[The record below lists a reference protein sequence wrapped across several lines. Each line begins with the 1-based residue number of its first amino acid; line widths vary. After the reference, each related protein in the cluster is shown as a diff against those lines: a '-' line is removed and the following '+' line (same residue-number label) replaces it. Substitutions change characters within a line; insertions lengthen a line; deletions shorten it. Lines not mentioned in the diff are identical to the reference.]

1 MKGLNIKK
9 LAAIAVGSALVG
21 SALAPMVA
29 AAVMNTTDQLTKAD
43 LVNTTTGAPMVQVAV
58 GSNAAISDFIW
69 AGNIAAKVAQL
80 ATTEQSV
87 VVTAGDEAG
96 STPTVSDK
104 MVDVTVGGTS
114 SYSTESSYTMQDTN
128 YALNSGTGQAAHE
141 FVKELG
147 NGQLPFLTNSTK
159 IYTYNG
165 STSSLQMK
173 EEIQIDADAKFD
185 KTTPIK
191 DLGLFIEQSGFKY
204 TLSFGSA
211 TNNGIPA
218 ESLAGSGLA
227 FDDGDNDNVLIPFL
241 GENYT
246 VNQIDTTASPITMR
260 LIKESAKTT
269 YYEGNEITGLKGKGA
284 YAGKELKVKVAA
296 ITSTGATQLYQARMD
311 LYDSE
316 GNLVDTQTVSS
327 AAFLDQTFL
336 SGGTYVLDS
345 TVYISTI
352 ALETSTNK
360 GYLTATVGTGVLRL
374 ADTKQFPYDSSDTN
388 VSNDYWIANL
398 DFNSAQT
405 TTPSNVKTLQKITIK
420 NNVQAWTNVTP
431 YNPLFAGDQSLI
443 EAHKTGSQEATFMEG
458 FGLNADTLG
467 YGFVKLKFDGFKQ
480 DKTIVTQQIGK
491 TPDCSGTG
499 FTNTGCVAY
508 KDSGNIQRAIPFYL
522 ELPANF
528 SSAPLTWSNFYLSN
542 ATFWYRCTST
552 DANVQLGG
560 DNNALNGAFAVAT
573 VGFDINAQSDYGMVP
588 SIATPR
594 DINGVTYTTTGFIQ
608 GGEVRAGILA
618 DGNCQFSSTDP
629 ATTATYIG
637 MGVAVPYNNTVYYS
651 DTNGSRQ
658 GKASSPLSFTAANIT
673 DTYKYAFT
681 ANEVYNKVFL
691 LLDRTTNF
699 SSPYSNFDVTFLGS
713 DKGETGMLVLP
724 AGISLGNMGLGTAS
738 NYRAHYLPDT
748 ESMGQ
753 VSGNNDYVIAQFAV
767 DANSSAGQDM
777 NVNIDT
783 GTGKPIAFPNTN
795 LSSWGVDVNAV
806 PNATSW
812 TLTTNTSSD
821 VYLQS
826 AYMDYGTKATLT
838 NDYATIAGPET
849 QTYLKFTALGK
860 AATTTVSGGEALTG
874 LAEGQKGKTTGGT
887 EVTVDKINV
896 TATCPA
902 AGGAVAA
909 PATYKKAYPIGE
921 MVVADT
927 VAPAKAIIVG
937 GYLVNNLARDVVLS
951 DGTML
956 TEALTASGDR
966 VVDVLNDGSVIV
978 AGYTASDTK
987 QAAQELIVA
996 LDALLG

>member
-114 SYSTESSYTMQDTN
+114 SYSSESSYTMQDTN
-128 YALNSGTGQAAHE
+128 YPMNSSTPQAAHE
-141 FVKELG
+141 FVREITKS
-147 NGQLPFLTNSTK
+147 NNMTFLMNDTK
-159 IYTYNG
+159 VYTYNG
-165 STSSLQMK
+165 STSSLQVK

-191 DLGLFIEQSGFKY
+191 DLGLFIGQSGFKY
-204 TLSFGSA
+204 VLSFGSA

-227 FDDGDNDNVLIPFL
+227 FDDGDNDNVVIPFL
-241 GENYT
+241 GESYT
-246 VNQIDTTASPITMR
+246 VNQIDKTASPITMR
-260 LIKESAKTT
+260 LIKESSKTT

-284 YAGKELKVKVAA
+284 YAGKELKVKIAA
-296 ITSTGATQLYQARMD
+296 ITSTGATQLYQARVD

-316 GNLVDTQTVSS
+316 GNLVDTQTISS
-327 AAFLDQTFL
+327 GAFLDQTFL

-398 DFNSAQT
+398 DFNSAQST
-405 TTPSNVKTLQKITIK
+405 VPSNVTTLQKITIK
-420 NNVQAWTNVTP
+420 NSVQVWNNTTG
-431 YNPLFAGDQSLI
+431 YNPVFAGDQSLI
-443 EAHKTGSQEATFMEG
+443 EAHKTGSQEAKFLEG
-458 FGLNADTLG
+458 FGLGEGTLG
-467 YGFVKLKFDGFKQ
+467 YNFVRLKFDGFKQ
-480 DKTIVTQQIGK
+480 DKTIITQKIGK
-491 TPDCSGTG
+491 TSDCSGVS
-499 FTNTGCVAY
+499 NTGCAVY
-508 KDSGNIQRAIPFYL
+508 KDSGNIDRVIPFYI
-522 ELPANF
+522 ELGSLSTGTSWQP
-528 SSAPLTWSNFYLSN
+528 FYISN
-542 ATFWYRCTST
+542 ATFWYRCDKT
-552 DANVQLGG
+552 DANIRTG
-560 DNNALNGAFAVAT
+560 DGNYLNGARYT
-573 VGFDINAQSDYGMVP
+573 WNADYNSMTDYGLKDLNTTQNLGV
-588 SIATPR
+588 TV
-594 DINGVTYTTTGFIQ
+594 DFNGVTYTLTGTL
-608 GGEVRAGILA
+608 RAMGYEGLLA

-629 ATTATYIG
+629 GTTATYIG
-637 MGVAVPYNNTVYYS
+637 MGDSTPQNNTIYYS
-651 DTNGSRQ
+651 DTNGARQ
-658 GKASSPLSFTAANIT
+658 GKASSPLLFTASSIT
-673 DTYKYAFT
+673 DTYGYAFT
-681 ANEVYNKVFL
+681 ANEEYGKGYL
-691 LLDRTTNF
+691 LLNRTTNF

-713 DKGETGMLVLP
+713 GKGETGMLVLP
-724 AGISLGNMGLGTAS
+724 AGASLGNMGLGTAS
-738 NYRAHYLPDT
+738 NYRAHYLPDI
-748 ESMGQ
+748 EALGQ
-753 VSGNNDYVIAQFAV
+753 VSGNSDYVIAQFAV
-767 DANSSAGQDM
+767 DANSTAGQDM

-783 GTGKPIAFPNTN
+783 GTGKPIAFPNSE
-795 LSSWGVDVNAV
+795 LSNWSVDVNAA
-806 PNATSW
+806 PNGIPW

-821 VYLQS
+821 VYLQK
-826 AYMDYGTKATLT
+826 AYLDYGTKVEV
-838 NDYATIAGPET
+838 NSDYVTITGPET
-849 QTYLKFTALGK
+849 QTYLKLTLIGK
-860 AATTTVSGGEALTG
+860 GATTTVSGGETLTG
-874 LAEGQKGKTTGGT
+874 LAEGAKGKTTGGT

-909 PATYKKAYPIGE
+909 PATYSKAYPIGE

-987 QAAQELIVA
+987 QAAQDLIAA